1 MEASFVAIQFFGQLF
16 PTHPF
21 TLAESVGKRF
31 PLLCL
36 YISVGAVGY
45 LCLIAF

>member
-21 TLAESVGKRF
+21 TLAESVGK
-31 PLLCL
+31 
-36 YISVGAVGY
+36 AVS
-45 LCLIAF
+45 IIMFIH